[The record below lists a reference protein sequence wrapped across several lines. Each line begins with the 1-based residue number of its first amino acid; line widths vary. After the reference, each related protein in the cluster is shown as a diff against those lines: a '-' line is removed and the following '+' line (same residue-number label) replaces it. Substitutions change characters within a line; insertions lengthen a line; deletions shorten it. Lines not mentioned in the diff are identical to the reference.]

1 MSEENLEMLITVD
14 DPGEDACEEE
24 LSAHFQADETVSHQP
39 GPPYSAR
46 RRQYQRTNGVVDN

>member
-1 MSEENLEMLITVD
+1 MSEEDLDMLITLD

-24 LSAHFQADETVSHQP
+24 LSEHFQDDETVPHQP

-46 RRQYQRTNGVVDN
+46 RRQYQRTNVVDES